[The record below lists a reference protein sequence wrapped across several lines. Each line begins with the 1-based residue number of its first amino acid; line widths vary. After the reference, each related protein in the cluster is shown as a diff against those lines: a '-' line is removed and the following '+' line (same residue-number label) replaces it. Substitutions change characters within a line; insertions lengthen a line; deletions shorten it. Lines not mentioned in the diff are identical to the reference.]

1 MSHNIKNVVF
11 SFFSEVRDGIIA
23 RHYDRIDDFVLDER
37 IKGIENATAALCE
50 AKVKD
55 DLIVSLLIKYW
66 DLRPSE
72 AKDFLQQ
79 TKRYLKQKN
88 IKLST

>member
-1 MSHNIKNVVF
+1 MSRNIKDIVS
-11 SFFSEVRDGIIA
+11 SFFSEVCDGI
-23 RHYDRIDDFVLDER
+23 REKYYDRVDDYVLDER
-37 IKGIENATAALCE
+37 IRGIENATAAFCE

-55 DLIVSLLIKYW
+55 DLIVALLIKYW

-79 TKRYLKQKN
+79 TKRCLKLKDKKPSN
-88 IKLST
+88 